1 MWFPGNQKHSHLTL
15 WAGLSCEVESVEIHG
30 DLKVSSTYCIEI
42 CLNLSV
48 LAVSE
53 ETSGTVISI
62 LRNYLHITT
71 TIIGRSF
78 TIHQKLQSQTESN
91 RTLLLRSC
99 AISGRSHSVL
109 SLSVYVY
116 LLRQI
121 TATYR
126 AVGWLERVV

>member
-15 WAGLSCEVESVEIHG
+15 SSGLSCEVESVEIQG
-30 DLKVSSTYCIEI
+30 ELKVSSAYCIEI
-42 CLNLSV
+42 CYNLSV
-48 LAVSE
+48 LAISE

-62 LRNYLHITT
+62 VRNYLHITT